1 MSMAWRN
8 SGKEMRVNY
17 VQNVQ
22 NCKLQ
27 QRRDITS
34 ADFCV
39 ENELYFCFAELPS
52 MFTNLSYKTG
62 LYDVVKISMLPGIYH
77 DGEIFLMK

>member
-1 MSMAWRN
+1 
-8 SGKEMRVNY
+8 MRVNY

-27 QRRDITS
+27 QRRDITEWYLDLLTS